1 MAKNTTI
8 AAAVVTMA
16 VLIPAGW
23 HALDA
28 DIQSDGK
35 RLRPLQQSFTV
46 DGTRITLD
54 VDRHVVMTGDTVTAT
69 LVAYGDAARP
79 VAVDLWARHSSKYE
93 GARVEQPWTPIDR
106 EVFTLMPAPKG
117 GKAVTTRIALGERP
131 NAPALVD
138 SFKIYV
144 TPHGKKPPRLEFDD
158 RVDYD
163 IGVTEGYAA
172 AIGITGWSGDNLRLS
187 IKPEGRPT
195 GDAPFTV
202 AVRVKNTSG
211 QALAHHPYVS
221 LGTAAALEGT
231 EAANFEDA
239 GVVIERIEEPAKD
252 DPGADAATGD
262 VDFRAFERGETMVA
276 RYRVTPKKPG
286 LRQLT
291 FLASAFESDQEPGPT
306 TAGAMDARTFALSE
320 STPSVATR

>member
-8 AAAVVTMA
+8 AAAVVTIA
-16 VLIPAGW
+16 VVIPAGW

-46 DGTRITLD
+46 DGTRIALD

-79 VAVDLWARHSSKYE
+79 VAVDLWALHSSNYE

-106 EVFTLMPAPKG
+106 EVFTLTPAPRG
-117 GKAVTTRIALGERP
+117 GKAVTTRIALGQRP

-144 TPHGKKPPRLEFDD
+144 TPHGKKPPRGDYDD

-163 IGVTEGYAA
+163 IGVIEGYAA

-195 GDAPFTV
+195 GDAPFTI

-221 LGTAAALEGT
+221 LGTSAALQGT

-239 GVVIERIEEPAKD
+239 GVVIEQIENEPVKD
-252 DPGADAATGD
+252 AGDAAIAALD
-262 VDFRAFERGETMVA
+262 SHAFERGETMVA
-276 RYRVTPKKPG
+276 RYRITPKKPG

-320 STPSVATR
+320 ATPSVATR

>member
-8 AAAVVTMA
+8 AAAVVTIA
-16 VLIPAGW
+16 VVIPAGW

-69 LVAYGDAARP
+69 LVAHGDAARP
-79 VAVDLWARHSSKYE
+79 VVVDLWALHSSNYE
-93 GARVEQPWTPIDR
+93 GARVEQPWIPIDR
-106 EVFTLMPAPKG
+106 EVFTLTPAPKG
-117 GKAVTTRIALGERP
+117 GRAVTTRIALGERP
-131 NAPALVD
+131 SGPALVD

-144 TPHGKKPPRLEFDD
+144 TPHGKKPPRGDFDD
-158 RVDYD
+158 RLDYD
-163 IGVTEGYAA
+163 IGVSEGYAA
-172 AIGITGWSGDNLRLS
+172 AIGITGWSGDNLKLS

-211 QALAHHPYVS
+211 QALAHRPYVS

-239 GVVIERIEEPAKD
+239 GVVIERIEEPAND
-252 DPGADAATGD
+252 DPSNTSAD
-262 VDFRAFERGETMVA
+262 VDSAFSRGETMVA

-320 STPSVATR
+320 ATPSVAAR